1 MVPGSCT
8 QSSVMCGVPAL
19 KQGHTPVGQ
28 YVSRRQ
34 APPGTL
40 KRVSHT
46 ATPAALNMVL
56 FLATKAAQAL
66 RRAPATRPSSTW
78 STWHST
84 APQQAG

>member
-1 MVPGSCT
+1 
-8 QSSVMCGVPAL
+8 
-19 KQGHTPVGQ
+19 VGQ

-56 FLATKAAQAL
+56 FLATSAAQAL

-78 STWHST
+78 AAQHST
-84 APQQAG
+84 AASRVSHSASHSGRGGWGLAVRSEEGG